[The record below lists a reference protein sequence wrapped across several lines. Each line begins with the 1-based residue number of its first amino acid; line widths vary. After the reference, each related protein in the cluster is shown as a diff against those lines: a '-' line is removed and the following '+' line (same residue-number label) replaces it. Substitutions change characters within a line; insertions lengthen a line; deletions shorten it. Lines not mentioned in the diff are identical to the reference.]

1 MIPGL
6 RKIQSTSTV
15 LSAYNG
21 GKRLLTVGKVTLDCS
36 FRKKTHQAQFFIIN
50 KDVNTILGL
59 DSSFKLGF
67 VDTKKTENVHEV
79 KEKTR
84 SVPISTKRIVY
95 KYGEVFDTSQLGD
108 IKGGESNIKL
118 TDDYAPVQV
127 PLRKIP
133 FSIKDKVIKKIN
145 LRMEELG
152 VFVKCEEPTEWV
164 SALAIV
170 EEPKKLRL
178 CLDPKQLNKYVMR
191 QHTCLP
197 TPEE

>member
-1 MIPGL
+1 M
-6 RKIQSTSTV
+6 
-15 LSAYNG
+15 
-21 GKRLLTVGKVTLDCS
+21 
-36 FRKKTHQAQFFIIN
+36 
-50 KDVNTILGL
+50 
-59 DSSFKLGF
+59 
-67 VDTKKTENVHEV
+67 
-79 KEKTR
+79 
-84 SVPISTKRIVY
+84 Y

-108 IKGGESNIKL
+108 TKGGESNIKL
-118 TDDYAPVQV
+118 MDDYAPVQV